1 MKMPTAGTPYNLA
14 DIFAAICG
22 LFKSGKTTGEFEKKL
37 SDYFQVDHISLVNS
51 GTTACYI
58 LLEYLK
64 SQRKSEQQTEIIIT
78 NYTAPSIILPIK
90 KAGLKCVVVDTSN
103 ADFNININK
112 ISPKISE
119 KTLAIMPI
127 HMFGIPT
134 DIHTIKDLVGNHDV
148 FILEDGASAIGS
160 RIDNRHNGTIADFG
174 FYSLNRGKNI
184 STLAGG
190 IITWQKDKDS
200 AGIQNLVAQLPVPT
214 FSDKLKLLLKFMAL
228 TLAVRPFFYTLL
240 NPMISKFKYTS
251 LHDDFA
257 SFAYTPF
264 QAAIGKRLWKR
275 ENRMTQARV
284 DNGRKLETIF
294 KQFQEIQT
302 PIVSNTVTVAY
313 NQFPILIRDLQKR
326 EQLEQRL
333 SEEGIET
340 TRLYEQTLA
349 QIYPDFIK
357 NSHDDFPNSEYL
369 ATHLLLI
376 PPHPQIKDHHLNKIK
391 KITRSI
397 FK

>member
-22 LFKSGKTTGEFEKKL
+22 LFKSGKTTGQFEKKL

-90 KAGLKCVVVDTSN
+90 KTGLKCVVVDTSN

-200 AGIQNLVAQLPVPT
+200 AGIQNLVA
-214 FSDKLKLLLKFMAL
+214 
-228 TLAVRPFFYTLL
+228 
-240 NPMISKFKYTS
+240 
-251 LHDDFA
+251 
-257 SFAYTPF
+257 
-264 QAAIGKRLWKR
+264 
-275 ENRMTQARV
+275 
-284 DNGRKLETIF
+284 
-294 KQFQEIQT
+294 
-302 PIVSNTVTVAY
+302 
-313 NQFPILIRDLQKR
+313 
-326 EQLEQRL
+326 
-333 SEEGIET
+333 
-340 TRLYEQTLA
+340 
-349 QIYPDFIK
+349 
-357 NSHDDFPNSEYL
+357 
-369 ATHLLLI
+369 
-376 PPHPQIKDHHLNKIK
+376 
-391 KITRSI
+391 
-397 FK
+397 